1 MLTRFCLW
9 VILLYFGGSRL
20 PLLLADPLLLSHQAT
35 VSVLTCAP
43 GTETYALF
51 GHSALRVTDPSRGF
65 DQVYNYGTFDFETPH
80 FYWRFMR
87 GDLRYFLSV
96 SSFAGF
102 STAYQ
107 QDNRLVSEQVL
118 ALQPQETQRLYNY
131 LETTLHSSARF
142 YRYQFFADNCT
153 TRIWQDIQASVE
165 TPIQVDSSYVP
176 PARTYRQLL
185 APYLDPAPWVNL
197 GMNLGLGWPSDRA
210 TTFRQQLFLPVALQE
225 ALQHTR
231 RAQRSLAGPAQPLFI
246 AQAASASP
254 PSWWTPTHC
263 VLGMGLLLLVAQGLP
278 CRYDLIRRSLRFVL
292 LASVGLVGCVLLS
305 LMLFSLHT
313 PVQLNYQLLW
323 LLPTHIGLAVAR
335 PTHRWRRYAGV
346 AAGLLILSGLFG
358 WTIYYAHLLPVV
370 GLLLIVL
377 LLQLV
382 LFIRPV
388 VNQQPTDKQADLV
401 AQKGAPC

>member
-9 VILLYFGGSRL
+9 LILLYFGGSRL
-20 PLLLADPLLLSHQAT
+20 PLLADPLLLSSQAT

-51 GHSALRVTDPSRGF
+51 GHSALRVTDPLRGF
-65 DQVYNYGTFDFETPH
+65 DRVYNYGTFDFATPN

-87 GDLRYFLSV
+87 GDLQYFLSV
-96 SSFAGF
+96 NSFSEF
-102 STAYQ
+102 LTAYQ
-107 QDNRLVSEQVL
+107 QENRVVSEQVL
-118 ALQPQETQRLYNY
+118 ALQPQETQRLYTY

-153 TRIWQDIQASVE
+153 TRLWRDIHASVE
-165 TPIQVDSSYVP
+165 TPLQVDSTYAL
-176 PARTYRQLL
+176 PARSYRQLL
-185 APYLDPAPWVNL
+185 ASYLAPAPWVNL
-197 GMNLGLGWPSDRA
+197 GMNIGLGWPADRA
-210 TTFRQQLFLPVALQE
+210 TTFRQQVFLPVALQE

-231 RAQRSLAGPAQPLFI
+231 RAYRPFAGPAQRLFI
-246 AQAASASP
+246 AQALLSSS

-263 VLGMGLLLLVAQGLP
+263 VLGLGFLLLLAQGLP
-278 CRYDLIRRSLRFVL
+278 HRYDLLQRSIRFAL
-292 LASVGLVGCVLLS
+292 LASVGLVGCLLLG

-323 LLPTHIGLAVAR
+323 MLPTHIGLAVAR
-335 PTHRWRRYAGV
+335 PTRRWHQYASA
-346 AAGLLILSGLFG
+346 AAGLLVLSGLLG
-358 WTIYYAHLLPVV
+358 WVIYYAHLLPVV
-370 GLLLIVL
+370 GLLLMVL

-388 VNQQPTDKQADLV
+388 RNRQLLISKPA
-401 AQKGAPC
+401 